1 MKDLHLCS
9 IPFLD
14 TSYTNVID
22 FENAEN
28 REEFFIN
35 QTKKTVRTNFKYDN
49 NRAFIV
55 VNGNFEDL
63 KIYDYLWYK
72 NNTRA
77 WFYFITHHEMI
88 TENNTRLYIELDV
101 FTSYMFSYSFMPTF
115 IDRMHVPRWNGDIP
129 TYNIED
135 EGISIGEYELL
146 EDPTKLYDLNKNI
159 VVATSVPI
167 GKTVNS
173 TGNGG
178 LDDEYTGSYGGTS
191 WKDGKISSKG
201 FRFIKGFEGFYP
213 NKYQDS
219 GGYWTIGYGTTLH
232 GEPNVYNDL
241 VSKQPI
247 TEEQGAKAMYDNLY
261 NSYSS
266 KILKRCKE
274 LGITE
279 QYQFDAL
286 VSVAYNCGIGRIL
299 NNNTLTNAITE
310 NINNESKI
318 REVWESFCVTSSGI
332 YLEGLRL
339 RRIQECNMFFGK
351 DFEIRPIQGVTGDG
365 WLPKDDSY
373 IDDED
378 GGSYKGHKTVDN
390 DAGKDWLV
398 PVKGTITSLYGY
410 RWHPNR
416 ENEYKM
422 HNGIDIGAPK
432 GTEIL
437 APKSGEVIETGYHN
451 LMGNYTKI
459 KHSNGYTTIYMHQ
472 SSILVKKGDKVKRTD
487 LIGRV
492 GTTGDSNGNHLH
504 WEFRSSDNESINPMP
519 SYKKG
524 AKV

>member
-14 TSYTNVID
+14 TTYTNVID

-28 REEFFIN
+28 REEFFIK

-72 NNTRA
+72 NKNRA

-115 IDRMHVPRWNGDIP
+115 IDRMHVPRWNGDVP

-135 EGISIGEYELL
+135 EGVSIGEYELL
-146 EDPTKLYDLNKNI
+146 ENPTKLYDLNKNI

-167 GKTVNS
+167 GKTGYS
-173 TGNGG
+173 YGNGG
-178 LDDEYTGSYGGTS
+178 SDNSGGYGGTS

-201 FRFIKGFEGFYP
+201 FRFLKGFEGFYP

-232 GEPNVYNDL
+232 GEPDVYNDL

-247 TEEQGAKAMYDNLY
+247 TEEQASVAMYNSIY

-266 KILKRCKE
+266 KILNRCIE
-274 LGITE
+274 LGITK
-279 QYQFDAL
+279 QCQFDAL

-299 NNNTLTNAITE
+299 NNNSLTNAIAE
-310 NINNESKI
+310 NINDESKI
-318 REVWESFCVTSSGI
+318 REVWESFCVTSNGI

-339 RRIQECNMFFGK
+339 RRIEECNMFFGK
-351 DFEIRPIQGVTGDG
+351 EFEIRPIQGVEGDG
-365 WLPKDDSY
+365 WLPQDDSF
-373 IDDED
+373 INDDE
-378 GGSYKGHKTVDN
+378 GGSYNGHKTVDN
-390 DAGKDWLV
+390 TGGDGWLI
-398 PVKGTITSLYGY
+398 PVKGATVTSLYGY
-410 RWHPNR
+410 RIHPISGTR
-416 ENEYKM
+416 KM
-422 HNGIDIGAPK
+422 HNGIDLGCSS
-432 GTEIL
+432 GTPIL
-437 APKSGEVIETGYHN
+437 APKSGEVLDCGFHSS
-451 LMGNYTKI
+451 MGNYTKI

-472 SSILVKKGDKVKRTD
+472 KEILVKKGDKVTRTQK
-487 LIGRV
+487 IGTV
-492 GTTGDSNGNHLH
+492 GTTGDSTGNHLH
-504 WEFRSSDNESINPMP
+504 WEFRNTDNETINPMP
-519 SYKKG
+519 LAKKG
-524 AKV
+524 DKV